1 VVDYIKI
8 LPIFKQKLLQTL
20 KFMTLICEVHD
31 SNVILTACLSWHFYV
46 VFLSHPRQISM

>member
-1 VVDYIKI
+1 MLDYINI
-8 LPIFKQKLLQTL
+8 LPIFKQKLAQTL
-20 KFMTLICEVHD
+20 KFMTFSWEVYD